1 MIKLDKVSKV
11 YNVNKPNEFAALKN
25 ISFELPDNGMIFIT
39 GKSGSGK
46 TTLLNLLGGLDSPT
60 SGELCLDD
68 KKIDLKK
75 RKFADEY
82 RRNYTGFVFQDFNL
96 IEYETVFEN
105 VNIAARL
112 LDKNAND
119 VTDVLKKVG
128 LDKFARSLAGNLS
141 GGQKQRVAIARAL
154 IKYPK
159 IILADEP
166 TGNLDSEN
174 AGEIFDLLKRLS
186 KDRLVVV
193 VSHDEDSVAKYADG
207 VLSLDDGNLVSNTI
221 RIPTIAVKQNDDNR
235 EKKSTTFKTVIRLG
249 VKNVHYKVGK
259 TVVATLMLILSL
271 TILLWGQMLFSTS
284 TEKVVGRNLRRYPDG
299 KLLFYKETDI
309 NVSVDPNG
317 IDVGNKV
324 HYPLSSSDIKSISDF
339 VPVIPIYGED
349 MTSLAMISGIDDIK
363 KCGFSLAPSSREIAA
378 DDEVYVS
385 DFYIADYVKSED
397 VITDFDKYIDSE
409 IEIQV
414 AGQMKTVKI
423 AGVFYTNY
431 EKYFEYSYGYR
442 GYYRKSNLNMADSQI
457 AEYIAAIKNIYFGRK
472 NFAYTG
478 VPYIAFN
485 YYVSLSKQKD
495 GSVKEY
501 GRQPV
506 RFSTATKEITVDNT
520 LYLSDKNFSVTEVGA
535 DEIYLSWRL
544 YARLFGEK
552 INPEEPVR
560 HIGEKIKITLAES
573 DMNPTEYSVK
583 EKIFKGIKNIDD
595 TSEKGSYSMLMQYRN
610 DEEFLTR
617 AVRPKIIIANFG
629 GLSSTRIA
637 KILSNARLTRDLIG
651 DGWLVNY
658 VYLTVE
664 SGFNSARIIMVGIGA
679 LTCLISVF
687 VIVNLIL
694 SVVSS
699 KVKEIGI
706 LKAIGLNSREI
717 SFIYQLKI
725 FFLSI
730 ISFICSSLISLIA
743 IPLLAKAF
751 GDSSFYITWV
761 TYDLTSAALAF
772 TVAVIVP
779 VAISFISLLK
789 INKMKPVD
797 AIRTL

>member
-1 MIKLDKVSKV
+1 MIKLDKLSKV
-11 YNVNKPNEFAALKN
+11 YNVNKPNEFAALKD

-112 LDKNAND
+112 LDKNADD
-119 VTDVLKKVG
+119 VTDALKQVG

-174 AGEIFDLLKRLS
+174 AGEVFDLLKRLS

-207 VLSLDDGNLVSNTI
+207 VLSLADGNIVSNTI
-221 RIPTIAVKQNDDNR
+221 RIPTIAVKKNDDNR
-235 EKKSTTFKTVIRLG
+235 EKKSTTFNTVIRLG
-249 VKNVHYKVGK
+249 VKNVRYKVGK
-259 TVVATLMLILSL
+259 IVVATLMLILSL

-299 KLLFYKETDI
+299 KLLFYKEDNINTGVHVDGI
-309 NVSVDPNG
+309 NV
-317 IDVGNKV
+317 GNN
-324 HYPLSSSDIKSISDF
+324 HFPLSSGDIKSISDF
-339 VPVIPIYGED
+339 VPVIPIYGGE
-349 MTSLAMISGIDDIK
+349 MTALAMINSIDDIK
-363 KCGFSLAPSSREIAA
+363 KCGFRLAPSSREIAV

-397 VITDFDKYIDSE
+397 AITDFGKYIDSE

-414 AGQMKTVKI
+414 AGQSKTVTI

-457 AEYIAAIKNIYFGRK
+457 AEYIGTIKNVYFCRK
-472 NFAYTG
+472 NFVYAG
-478 VPYIAFN
+478 VQDVAFN

-506 RFSTATKEITVDNT
+506 RFSTATKEITVNDT
-520 LYLSDKNFSVTEVGA
+520 LYLSDEDFSVAEVGA
-535 DEIYLSWRL
+535 DDIYLSWRL

-560 HIGEKIKITLAES
+560 HIGEKVKITLAES
-573 DMNPTEYSVK
+573 DMNPTEYSLK
-583 EKIFKGIKNIDD
+583 EKVFKGISNIAD

-610 DEEFLTR
+610 DEEFLKR
-617 AVRPKIIIANFG
+617 AVRPKIIIANFS
-629 GLSSTRIA
+629 GLSSNRIA

-651 DGWLVNY
+651 DGWIVNY

-679 LTCLISVF
+679 LICLISVF

-725 FFLSI
+725 FFLSLT
-730 ISFICSSLISLIA
+730 SFICSSLISLIA

-779 VAISFISLLK
+779 VVISFISLLK

>member
-11 YNVNKPNEFAALKN
+11 YNVNKPNEFAALKD

-60 SGELCLDD
+60 SGELYLND
-68 KKIDLKK
+68 KKIDIKK
-75 RKFADEY
+75 RKFSDEY

-112 LDKNAND
+112 LDKNADD
-119 VTDVLKKVG
+119 VTDALKQVG
-128 LDKFARSLAGNLS
+128 LDKFAHSLAGNLS

-174 AGEIFDLLKRLS
+174 AGEVFDLLKRLS

-207 VLSLDDGNLVSNTI
+207 VLSLADGNIVSNTI
-221 RIPTIAVKQNDDNR
+221 RIPTIAVKKNDDNR

-249 VKNVHYKVGK
+249 VKNVRYKVGK

-299 KLLFYKETDI
+299 KLLFYKEDNINTGVHVDGI
-309 NVSVDPNG
+309 NV
-317 IDVGNKV
+317 GNN
-324 HYPLSSSDIKSISDF
+324 HFPLSSGDIKSISDF
-339 VPVIPIYGED
+339 VPVIPIYGGE
-349 MTSLAMISGIDDIK
+349 MTALAMINSIDDIK
-363 KCGFSLAPSSREIAA
+363 KCGFRLAPSSREIGA

-414 AGQMKTVKI
+414 AGQPKTVTI

-457 AEYIAAIKNIYFGRK
+457 AEYIGTIKNVYFCRK
-472 NFAYTG
+472 NFVYAG
-478 VPYIAFN
+478 VQDVAFN

-506 RFSTATKEITVDNT
+506 RFSTATKEITVNDT
-520 LYLSDKNFSVTEVGA
+520 LYLSDKDFSVTEVGA
-535 DEIYLSWRL
+535 DDIYLSWRL

-552 INPEEPVR
+552 INPEEPVG
-560 HIGEKIKITLAES
+560 HIGEKVKITLAES
-573 DMNPTEYSVK
+573 DMNLTEYSLK
-583 EKIFKGIKNIDD
+583 EKIFKGISNIAD
-595 TSEKGSYSMLMQYRN
+595 TSEKGSYSMVMQYRN

-617 AVRPKIIIANFG
+617 AVRPKILLANFG
-629 GLSSTRIA
+629 GLSSNRIA

-725 FFLSI
+725 FFLSLT
-730 ISFICSSLISLIA
+730 SFICSSLISLIA

-761 TYDLTSAALAF
+761 TYNLTSAALAF

-779 VAISFISLLK
+779 VVISFISLLK

>member
-11 YNVNKPNEFAALKN
+11 YNINKPNEFAALKN

-112 LDKNAND
+112 LDKNADD
-119 VTDVLKKVG
+119 VTDALKQVG
-128 LDKFARSLAGNLS
+128 LDKFAHSLAGNLS

-174 AGEIFDLLKRLS
+174 AGEVFDLLKRLS

-207 VLSLDDGNLVSNTI
+207 VLSLADGNIVSNTI
-221 RIPTIAVKQNDDNR
+221 RIPTIAVKKNDDNR
-235 EKKSTTFKTVIRLG
+235 EKKSTTFNTVIRLG
-249 VKNVHYKVGK
+249 VKNVRYKVGK

-299 KLLFYKETDI
+299 KLLFYKEDNINTGVHVDGI
-309 NVSVDPNG
+309 NV
-317 IDVGNKV
+317 GNN
-324 HYPLSSSDIKSISDF
+324 HFPLSSGDIKSISDF
-339 VPVIPIYGED
+339 VPVIPIYGGE
-349 MTSLAMISGIDDIK
+349 MTALAMISSIDDIK
-363 KCGFSLAPSSREIAA
+363 KCGFRLAPSSREIAV

-397 VITDFDKYIDSE
+397 VITDFGKYIDSE

-414 AGQMKTVKI
+414 AGQSKTVTI

-457 AEYIAAIKNIYFGRK
+457 AEYIGTIKNVYFCRK
-472 NFAYTG
+472 NFVYAG
-478 VPYIAFN
+478 VQDVAFN

-506 RFSTATKEITVDNT
+506 RFSTATKEITVNDT
-520 LYLSDKNFSVTEVGA
+520 LYLSDEDFSVAEVGA
-535 DEIYLSWRL
+535 DDIYLSWRL

-560 HIGEKIKITLAES
+560 HIGEKVKITLAES
-573 DMNPTEYSVK
+573 DMNPTEYSLK
-583 EKIFKGIKNIDD
+583 EKVFKGISNIAD

-610 DEEFLTR
+610 DEEFLKR
-617 AVRPKIIIANFG
+617 AVRPKIIIANFS
-629 GLSSTRIA
+629 GLSSNRIA

-725 FFLSI
+725 FFLSLT
-730 ISFICSSLISLIA
+730 SFICSSLISLIA

-779 VAISFISLLK
+779 VVISFISLLK

>member
-11 YNVNKPNEFAALKN
+11 YNINKPNEFAALKD

-60 SGELCLDD
+60 SGELYLND
-68 KKIDLKK
+68 KKIDIKK
-75 RKFADEY
+75 RKFSDEY

-112 LDKNAND
+112 LDKNADD
-119 VTDVLKKVG
+119 VTDALKQVG
-128 LDKFARSLAGNLS
+128 LDKFAHSLAGNLS

-174 AGEIFDLLKRLS
+174 AGEVFDLLKRLS

-207 VLSLDDGNLVSNTI
+207 VLSLADGNIVSNTI
-221 RIPTIAVKQNDDNR
+221 RIPTIAVKKNDDNR

-249 VKNVHYKVGK
+249 VKNVRYKVGK

-284 TEKVVGRNLRRYPDG
+284 TEKVIGRNLRRYPDG
-299 KLLFYKETDI
+299 KLLFYKEDNINTGVHVDGI
-309 NVSVDPNG
+309 NV
-317 IDVGNKV
+317 GNN
-324 HYPLSSSDIKSISDF
+324 HFPLSSGDIKSISDF
-339 VPVIPIYGED
+339 VPVIPIYGGE
-349 MTSLAMISGIDDIK
+349 MTALAMISSIDDIK
-363 KCGFSLAPSSREIAA
+363 KCGFRLAPSSREIAV

-397 VITDFDKYIDSE
+397 VITDFGKYIDSE

-414 AGQMKTVKI
+414 AGQSKTVTI

-457 AEYIAAIKNIYFGRK
+457 AEYIGTIKNVYFCRK
-472 NFAYTG
+472 NFVYAG
-478 VPYIAFN
+478 VQDVAFN

-506 RFSTATKEITVDNT
+506 RFSTATKEITVNDT
-520 LYLSDKNFSVTEVGA
+520 LYLSDEDFSVAEVGA
-535 DEIYLSWRL
+535 DDIYLSWRL

-560 HIGEKIKITLAES
+560 HIGEKVKITLAES
-573 DMNPTEYSVK
+573 DMNPTEYSLK
-583 EKIFKGIKNIDD
+583 EKIFKGITNIDD
-595 TSEKGSYSMLMQYRN
+595 TSEKGSYSMVMQYRN

-725 FFLSI
+725 FFLSLT
-730 ISFICSSLISLIA
+730 SFICSSLISLIA

-751 GDSSFYITWV
+751 GDSSFYITWI

-779 VAISFISLLK
+779 VVISFISLLK

>member
-11 YNVNKPNEFAALKN
+11 YNINKPNEFAALKN

-112 LDKNAND
+112 LDKNADD
-119 VTDVLKKVG
+119 VTDALKQVG

-174 AGEIFDLLKRLS
+174 AGEVFDLLKRLS

-207 VLSLDDGNLVSNTI
+207 VLSLTDGNIVSDTI
-221 RIPTIAVKQNDDNR
+221 RIPTIAVKKNDDNR

-249 VKNVHYKVGK
+249 VKNVRYKVGK

-299 KLLFYKETDI
+299 KLLFYKEDNINTGVHVDGI
-309 NVSVDPNG
+309 NV
-317 IDVGNKV
+317 GNN
-324 HYPLSSSDIKSISDF
+324 HFPLSSGDIKSISDF
-339 VPVIPIYGED
+339 VPVIPIYGGE
-349 MTSLAMISGIDDIK
+349 MTALAMINSIDDIK
-363 KCGFSLAPSSREIAA
+363 KCGFRLAPSSREIAA

-414 AGQMKTVKI
+414 AGQSKTVTI

-457 AEYIAAIKNIYFGRK
+457 AEYIGTIKNVYFCRK
-472 NFAYTG
+472 NFVYAG
-478 VPYIAFN
+478 VQDVAFN

-506 RFSTATKEITVDNT
+506 RFSTATKEITVNDT
-520 LYLSDKNFSVTEVGA
+520 LYLSDEDFSVAEVGA
-535 DEIYLSWRL
+535 DDIYLSWRL

-552 INPEEPVR
+552 INPEKPVG

-573 DMNPTEYSVK
+573 DMNLTEYSVK
-583 EKIFKGIKNIDD
+583 EKIFKGITNIDD
-595 TSEKGSYSMLMQYRN
+595 TSEKGSYSMVMQYRN

-629 GLSSTRIA
+629 GLSSNRIA

-725 FFLSI
+725 FFLSLT
-730 ISFICSSLISLIA
+730 SFICSSLISLIA

-779 VAISFISLLK
+779 VVISFISLLK

>member
-11 YNVNKPNEFAALKN
+11 YNVNKPNEFAALKD

-112 LDKNAND
+112 LDKNADD
-119 VTDVLKKVG
+119 VTDALKQVG

-174 AGEIFDLLKRLS
+174 AGEVFDLLKRLS

-193 VSHDEDSVAKYADG
+193 VSHDEGSVAKYADG
-207 VLSLDDGNLVSNTI
+207 VLSLADGNIVSNTI
-221 RIPTIAVKQNDDNR
+221 RIPTIAVKKNDDNR
-235 EKKSTTFKTVIRLG
+235 EKKSTTFNTVIRLG
-249 VKNVHYKVGK
+249 VKNVRYKVGK

-299 KLLFYKETDI
+299 KLLFYKEDNINTGVHVDGI
-309 NVSVDPNG
+309 NV
-317 IDVGNKV
+317 GNN
-324 HYPLSSSDIKSISDF
+324 HFPLSSGDIKSISDF
-339 VPVIPIYGED
+339 VPVIPIYGGE
-349 MTSLAMISGIDDIK
+349 MTALAMISSIDDIK
-363 KCGFSLAPSSREIAA
+363 KCGFRLAPSSREIAV

-397 VITDFDKYIDSE
+397 VITDFGKYIDSE

-414 AGQMKTVKI
+414 AGQSKTVTI

-457 AEYIAAIKNIYFGRK
+457 AEYIGTIKNVYFCRK
-472 NFAYTG
+472 NFVYAG
-478 VPYIAFN
+478 VQDVAFN

-506 RFSTATKEITVDNT
+506 RFSTATKEITVNDT
-520 LYLSDKNFSVTEVGA
+520 LYLSDEDFSVAEVGA
-535 DEIYLSWRL
+535 DDIYLSWRL

-560 HIGEKIKITLAES
+560 HIGEKVKITLAES
-573 DMNPTEYSVK
+573 DMNPTEYSLK
-583 EKIFKGIKNIDD
+583 EKIFKGISNIAD
-595 TSEKGSYSMLMQYRN
+595 TSGKGSYSMLMQYRN

-617 AVRPKIIIANFG
+617 AVRPKIIIANFS
-629 GLSSTRIA
+629 GLSSNRIA

-725 FFLSI
+725 FFLSLT
-730 ISFICSSLISLIA
+730 SFICSSLISLIA

-779 VAISFISLLK
+779 VVISFISLLK

>member
-11 YNVNKPNEFAALKN
+11 YNVNKPNEFAALKD

-60 SGELCLDD
+60 SGELYLND
-68 KKIDLKK
+68 KKIDIKK
-75 RKFADEY
+75 RKFSDEY

-112 LDKNAND
+112 LDKNADD
-119 VTDVLKKVG
+119 VTDALKQVG
-128 LDKFARSLAGNLS
+128 LDKFAHSLAGNLS

-174 AGEIFDLLKRLS
+174 AGEVFDLLKRLS

-207 VLSLDDGNLVSNTI
+207 VLSLTDGNIVSNTI
-221 RIPTIAVKQNDDNR
+221 RIPTIAVKPNEDNC

-249 VKNVHYKVGK
+249 VKNVRYKVGK

-299 KLLFYKETDI
+299 KLLIYKKDNINTGVHVDGI
-309 NVSVDPNG
+309 NV
-317 IDVGNKV
+317 GNN
-324 HYPLSSSDIKSISDF
+324 HFPLSSGDIKSISDF
-339 VPVIPIYGED
+339 VPVIPIYGGE
-349 MTSLAMISGIDDIK
+349 MTALAMISSIDDIK
-363 KCGFSLAPSSREIAA
+363 KCGFRLAPSSREIAV

-397 VITDFDKYIDSE
+397 VITDFGKYIDSE

-414 AGQMKTVKI
+414 AGQSKTVTI

-457 AEYIAAIKNIYFGRK
+457 AEYIGTIKNVYFCRK
-472 NFAYTG
+472 NFVYAG
-478 VPYIAFN
+478 VQDVAFN

-506 RFSTATKEITVDNT
+506 RFSTATKEITVNDT
-520 LYLSDKNFSVTEVGA
+520 LYLSDEDFSVAEVGA
-535 DEIYLSWRL
+535 DDIYLSWRL

-560 HIGEKIKITLAES
+560 HIGEKVKITLAES
-573 DMNPTEYSVK
+573 DMNPTEYSLK
-583 EKIFKGIKNIDD
+583 EKIFKGITNIDD
-595 TSEKGSYSMLMQYRN
+595 TSEKGSYSMVMQYRN

-725 FFLSI
+725 FFLSLT
-730 ISFICSSLISLIA
+730 SFICSSLISLIA

-751 GDSSFYITWV
+751 GDSSFYITWI

-779 VAISFISLLK
+779 VVISFISLLK

>member
-1 MIKLDKVSKV
+1 
-11 YNVNKPNEFAALKN
+11 
-25 ISFELPDNGMIFIT
+25 
-39 GKSGSGK
+39 
-46 TTLLNLLGGLDSPT
+46 
-60 SGELCLDD
+60 
-68 KKIDLKK
+68 
-75 RKFADEY
+75 
-82 RRNYTGFVFQDFNL
+82 
-96 IEYETVFEN
+96 
-105 VNIAARL
+105 
-112 LDKNAND
+112 
-119 VTDVLKKVG
+119 
-128 LDKFARSLAGNLS
+128 
-141 GGQKQRVAIARAL
+141 
-154 IKYPK
+154 
-159 IILADEP
+159 
-166 TGNLDSEN
+166 
-174 AGEIFDLLKRLS
+174 
-186 KDRLVVV
+186 
-193 VSHDEDSVAKYADG
+193 
-207 VLSLDDGNLVSNTI
+207 
-221 RIPTIAVKQNDDNR
+221 
-235 EKKSTTFKTVIRLG
+235 
-249 VKNVHYKVGK
+249 
-259 TVVATLMLILSL
+259 
-271 TILLWGQMLFSTS
+271 
-284 TEKVVGRNLRRYPDG
+284 
-299 KLLFYKETDI
+299 
-309 NVSVDPNG
+309 
-317 IDVGNKV
+317 
-324 HYPLSSSDIKSISDF
+324 
-339 VPVIPIYGED
+339 
-349 MTSLAMISGIDDIK
+349 MTALAMINSIDDIK
-363 KCGFSLAPSSREIAA
+363 KCGFRLAPSSREIGA

-414 AGQMKTVKI
+414 AGQSKTVTI

-457 AEYIAAIKNIYFGRK
+457 AEYIGTIKNVYFCRK
-472 NFAYTG
+472 NFVYAG
-478 VPYIAFN
+478 VQDVAFN

-506 RFSTATKEITVDNT
+506 RFSTASKEITVNDT
-520 LYLSDKNFSVTEVGA
+520 LYLSDEDFSVAEVGA
-535 DEIYLSWRL
+535 DDIYLSWRL

-552 INPEEPVR
+552 INPEKPVG

-573 DMNPTEYSVK
+573 DMNPTEYSLK
-583 EKIFKGIKNIDD
+583 EKIFKGITNIDD
-595 TSEKGSYSMLMQYRN
+595 TSEKGSYSMVMQYRN

-651 DGWLVNY
+651 DGWLVNN

-664 SGFNSARIIMVGIGA
+664 SDFNSARIIMVGIGA

-725 FFLSI
+725 FFLSLT
-730 ISFICSSLISLIA
+730 SFICSSLISLIA

-779 VAISFISLLK
+779 VVISFISLLK

>member
-11 YNVNKPNEFAALKN
+11 YNINKPNEFAALKN

-112 LDKNAND
+112 LDKNADD
-119 VTDVLKKVG
+119 VTDALKQVG

-174 AGEIFDLLKRLS
+174 AGEVFDLLKRLS

-207 VLSLDDGNLVSNTI
+207 VLSLTDGNIVSDTI
-221 RIPTIAVKQNDDNR
+221 RIPTIAVKKNDDNR

-249 VKNVHYKVGK
+249 VKNVRYKVGK

-299 KLLFYKETDI
+299 KLLFYKEDNINTGVHVDGI
-309 NVSVDPNG
+309 NV
-317 IDVGNKV
+317 GNN
-324 HYPLSSSDIKSISDF
+324 HFPLSSGDIKSISDF
-339 VPVIPIYGED
+339 VPVIPIYGGE
-349 MTSLAMISGIDDIK
+349 MTALAMINSIDDIK
-363 KCGFSLAPSSREIAA
+363 KCGFRLAPSSREIAA

-414 AGQMKTVKI
+414 AGQSKTVTI

-457 AEYIAAIKNIYFGRK
+457 AEYIGTIKNVYFCRK
-472 NFAYTG
+472 NFVYAG
-478 VPYIAFN
+478 VQDVAFN

-506 RFSTATKEITVDNT
+506 RFSTATKEITVNDT
-520 LYLSDKNFSVTEVGA
+520 LYLSDEDFSVAEVGA
-535 DEIYLSWRL
+535 DDIYLSWRL

-552 INPEEPVR
+552 INPEKPVG

-573 DMNPTEYSVK
+573 DMNLTEYSVK
-583 EKIFKGIKNIDD
+583 EKIFKGITNIDD
-595 TSEKGSYSMLMQYRN
+595 TSEKGSYSMVMQYRN

-629 GLSSTRIA
+629 GLSSKRIA

-725 FFLSI
+725 FFLSLT
-730 ISFICSSLISLIA
+730 SFICSSLISLIA

-779 VAISFISLLK
+779 VVISFISLLK

>member
-11 YNVNKPNEFAALKN
+11 YNINKPNEFAALKD

-60 SGELCLDD
+60 SGELYLND
-68 KKIDLKK
+68 KKIDIKK
-75 RKFADEY
+75 RKFSDEY

-112 LDKNAND
+112 LDKNADD
-119 VTDVLKKVG
+119 VTDALKQVG
-128 LDKFARSLAGNLS
+128 LDKFAHSLAGNLS

-174 AGEIFDLLKRLS
+174 AGEVFDLLKRLS

-207 VLSLDDGNLVSNTI
+207 VLSLADGNIVSNTI
-221 RIPTIAVKQNDDNR
+221 RIPTIAVKKNDDNR

-249 VKNVHYKVGK
+249 VKNVRYKVGK

-284 TEKVVGRNLRRYPDG
+284 TEKVIGRNLRRYPDG
-299 KLLFYKETDI
+299 KLLFYKEDNINTGVHVDGI
-309 NVSVDPNG
+309 NV
-317 IDVGNKV
+317 GNN
-324 HYPLSSSDIKSISDF
+324 HFPLSSGDIKSISDF
-339 VPVIPIYGED
+339 VPVIPIYGGE
-349 MTSLAMISGIDDIK
+349 MTALAMINSIDDIK
-363 KCGFSLAPSSREIAA
+363 KCGFRLAPSSREIAV

-397 VITDFDKYIDSE
+397 AITDFGKYIDSE

-414 AGQMKTVKI
+414 AGQSKTVTI

-457 AEYIAAIKNIYFGRK
+457 AEYIGTIKNVYFCRK
-472 NFAYTG
+472 NFVYAG
-478 VPYIAFN
+478 VQDVAFN

-506 RFSTATKEITVDNT
+506 RFSTATKEITVNDT
-520 LYLSDKNFSVTEVGA
+520 LYLSDEDFSVAEVGA
-535 DEIYLSWRL
+535 DDIYLSWRL

-560 HIGEKIKITLAES
+560 HIGEKVKITLAES
-573 DMNPTEYSVK
+573 DMNPTEYSLK
-583 EKIFKGIKNIDD
+583 EKIFKGITNIDD
-595 TSEKGSYSMLMQYRN
+595 TSEKGSYSMVMQYRN
-610 DEEFLTR
+610 DEEFLTER
-617 AVRPKIIIANFG
+617 SDRK
-629 GLSSTRIA
+629 
-637 KILSNARLTRDLIG
+637 
-651 DGWLVNY
+651 
-658 VYLTVE
+658 
-664 SGFNSARIIMVGIGA
+664 
-679 LTCLISVF
+679 
-687 VIVNLIL
+687 
-694 SVVSS
+694 
-699 KVKEIGI
+699 
-706 LKAIGLNSREI
+706 
-717 SFIYQLKI
+717 
-725 FFLSI
+725 
-730 ISFICSSLISLIA
+730 
-743 IPLLAKAF
+743 
-751 GDSSFYITWV
+751 
-761 TYDLTSAALAF
+761 
-772 TVAVIVP
+772 
-779 VAISFISLLK
+779 
-789 INKMKPVD
+789 
-797 AIRTL
+797 

>member
-11 YNVNKPNEFAALKN
+11 YNVNKPNEFAALKD

-112 LDKNAND
+112 LDKNADD
-119 VTDVLKKVG
+119 VTDALKQVG

-174 AGEIFDLLKRLS
+174 AGEVFDLLKRLS

-207 VLSLDDGNLVSNTI
+207 VLSLADGNIVSNTI
-221 RIPTIAVKQNDDNR
+221 RIPTIAVKKNDDNR
-235 EKKSTTFKTVIRLG
+235 EKKSTTFNTVIRLG
-249 VKNVHYKVGK
+249 VKNVRYKVGK

-299 KLLFYKETDI
+299 KLLFYKEDNINTGVHVDGI
-309 NVSVDPNG
+309 NV
-317 IDVGNKV
+317 GNN
-324 HYPLSSSDIKSISDF
+324 HFPLSSGDIKSISDF
-339 VPVIPIYGED
+339 VPVIPIYGGE
-349 MTSLAMISGIDDIK
+349 MTALAMINSIDDIK
-363 KCGFSLAPSSREIAA
+363 KCGFRLAPSSREIAV

-397 VITDFDKYIDSE
+397 AITDFGKYIDSE

-414 AGQMKTVKI
+414 AGQSKTVTI

-457 AEYIAAIKNIYFGRK
+457 AEYIGTIKNVYFCRK
-472 NFAYTG
+472 NFVYAG
-478 VPYIAFN
+478 VQDVAFN

-506 RFSTATKEITVDNT
+506 RFSTATKEITVNDT
-520 LYLSDKNFSVTEVGA
+520 LYLSDEDFSVAEVGA
-535 DEIYLSWRL
+535 DDIYLSWRL

-560 HIGEKIKITLAES
+560 HIGEKVKITLAES
-573 DMNPTEYSVK
+573 DMNPTEYSLK
-583 EKIFKGIKNIDD
+583 EKVFKGISNIAD

-617 AVRPKIIIANFG
+617 AVRPKIIIANFS
-629 GLSSTRIA
+629 GLSSNRIA

-725 FFLSI
+725 FFLSLT
-730 ISFICSSLISLIA
+730 SFICSSLISLIA

-779 VAISFISLLK
+779 VVISFISLLK

>member
-11 YNVNKPNEFAALKN
+11 YNVNKPNEFAALKD

-46 TTLLNLLGGLDSPT
+46 TTLLNLLGGMDSPT
-60 SGELCLDD
+60 SGELYLND
-68 KKIDLKK
+68 KKIDIKK
-75 RKFADEY
+75 RKFSDEY

-112 LDKNAND
+112 LDKNADD
-119 VTDVLKKVG
+119 VTDALKKVG
-128 LDKFARSLAGNLS
+128 LDKFAHSLAGNLS

-174 AGEIFDLLKRLS
+174 AGEVFDLLKRLS

-207 VLSLDDGNLVSNTI
+207 VLSLADGNIVSNTI
-221 RIPTIAVKQNDDNR
+221 RIPTIAVKKNDDNR

-249 VKNVHYKVGK
+249 VKNVRYKVGK

-284 TEKVVGRNLRRYPDG
+284 TEKVIGRNLRRYPDG

-309 NVSVDPNG
+309 NVSVDSNG

-324 HYPLSSSDIKSISDF
+324 HYPFSSGDIKSISDF
-339 VPVIPIYGED
+339 VPVIPIYGGE
-349 MTSLAMISGIDDIK
+349 MTALAMISSIDDIK
-363 KCGFSLAPSSREIAA
+363 KCGFRLAPSSREIAV

-397 VITDFDKYIDSE
+397 VITDFGKYIDSE

-414 AGQMKTVKI
+414 AGQSKTVTI

-431 EKYFEYSYGYR
+431 EKYFEYSYGYC

-457 AEYIAAIKNIYFGRK
+457 AEYIGTIKNVYFCGK
-472 NFAYTG
+472 NFVYAG
-478 VPYIAFN
+478 VQDVAFN

-506 RFSTATKEITVDNT
+506 RFSTATKEITVNDT
-520 LYLSDKNFSVTEVGA
+520 LYLSDE
-535 DEIYLSWRL
+535 EIIY
-544 YARLFGEK
+544 GE
-552 INPEEPVR
+552 
-560 HIGEKIKITLAES
+560 
-573 DMNPTEYSVK
+573 
-583 EKIFKGIKNIDD
+583 
-595 TSEKGSYSMLMQYRN
+595 QY
-610 DEEFLTR
+610 
-617 AVRPKIIIANFG
+617 
-629 GLSSTRIA
+629 
-637 KILSNARLTRDLIG
+637 
-651 DGWLVNY
+651 
-658 VYLTVE
+658 
-664 SGFNSARIIMVGIGA
+664 
-679 LTCLISVF
+679 
-687 VIVNLIL
+687 
-694 SVVSS
+694 
-699 KVKEIGI
+699 
-706 LKAIGLNSREI
+706 
-717 SFIYQLKI
+717 
-725 FFLSI
+725 
-730 ISFICSSLISLIA
+730 
-743 IPLLAKAF
+743 
-751 GDSSFYITWV
+751 
-761 TYDLTSAALAF
+761 
-772 TVAVIVP
+772 
-779 VAISFISLLK
+779 
-789 INKMKPVD
+789 
-797 AIRTL
+797 